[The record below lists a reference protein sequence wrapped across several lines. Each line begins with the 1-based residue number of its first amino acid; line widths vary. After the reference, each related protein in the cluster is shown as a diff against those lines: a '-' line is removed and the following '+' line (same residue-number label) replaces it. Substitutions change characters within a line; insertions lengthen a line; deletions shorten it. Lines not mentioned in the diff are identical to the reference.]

1 MLLNCF
7 IPKKNT
13 KMTSKNKIPAKTPFG
28 ILSPFKNR
36 MGHARGMFIFLLLF
50 SALDLAQGQYQK
62 TQNTIK
68 HNDCVNFVS
77 IHGSTNIN
85 EFSFLQLHNKKESPI
100 KFHTQEG
107 YITIQIPAHNFE
119 ASNPLMY
126 KDFIDLIKADK
137 HPYIAIRFHYNPYE
151 LYEKNGQTSAIASEI
166 YITLAGE
173 EKKYKIPGQIHLCH
187 DRSLRIMGD
196 IKINL
201 DDFQLQAPSKFM
213 GMVKVNNEVIVNFG
227 LKMEQNLISKK

>member
-1 MLLNCF
+1 MASE
-7 IPKKNT
+7 I
-13 KMTSKNKIPAKTPFG
+13 KIPAKSPSG
-28 ILSPFKNR
+28 ILSPSKKTL
-36 MGHARGMFIFLLLF
+36 GQALLMFIFLFLLT
-50 SALDLAQGQYQK
+50 LNNHVQGQFHK
-62 TQNTIK
+62 TLNSIN
-68 HNDCVNFVS
+68 HNDCVDFVS
-77 IHGSTNIN
+77 IHGSTNVN
-85 EFSFLQLHNKKESPI
+85 EFSFLQLLNDRESPI
-100 KFHTQEG
+100 RFHTQEG

-126 KDFIDLIKADK
+126 NDFISLIKADQ

-151 LYEKNGQTSAIASEI
+151 LYEKNGQTSAIASEV

-173 EKKYKIPGQIHLCH
+173 EKKYKIPGQIHLCY
-187 DRSLRIMGD
+187 DKALRIMGG

-213 GMVKVNNEVIVNFG
+213 GMVKVNNEVFVNFG

>member
-1 MLLNCF
+1 MA
-7 IPKKNT
+7 
-13 KMTSKNKIPAKTPFG
+13 SKNKIPVKTPFG
-28 ILSPFKNR
+28 ILSPSKNTLGLAQL
-36 MGHARGMFIFLLLF
+36 MLISLLLF
-50 SALDLAQGQYQK
+50 APFIHAQGQYNK
-62 TQNTIK
+62 IHNSINHNECVNYVTIK
-68 HNDCVNFVS
+68 
-77 IHGSTNIN
+77 GSTNVN
-85 EFSFLQLHNKKESPI
+85 EFSFIQLLNEKESPI

-126 KDFIDLIKADK
+126 KDFINLIKADE

-151 LYEKNGQTSAIASEI
+151 LYNKNGQTSAIASEI

-187 DRSLRIMGD
+187 DRALRIMGD

-213 GMVKVNNEVIVNFG
+213 GMVKVNNEVFVNFG
-227 LKMEQNLISKK
+227 LRMEQNLISRN

>member
-1 MLLNCF
+1 M
-7 IPKKNT
+7 PT
-13 KMTSKNKIPAKTPFG
+13 KNKILTKTPSG
-28 ILSPFKNR
+28 ILSPLKNTTGLAQP
-36 MGHARGMFIFLLLF
+36 MLILLLILAPF
-50 SALDLAQGQYQK
+50 YHAQGQYTK
-62 TQNTIK
+62 THNTINE
-68 HNDCVNFVS
+68 NDCVDFVS
-77 IHGSTNIN
+77 IKGSTNVN
-85 EFSFLQLHNKKESPI
+85 EFSFLQLLNERESPI
-100 KFHTQEG
+100 RFHTQEG

-119 ASNPLMY
+119 ASNPMMY
-126 KDFIDLIKADK
+126 KDFITLIKADA

-187 DRSLRIMGD
+187 DRALRIMGD

-213 GMVKVNNEVIVNFG
+213 GMVKVNNEVFVNFG

>member
-1 MLLNCF
+1 MASE
-7 IPKKNT
+7 I
-13 KMTSKNKIPAKTPFG
+13 KIPAKSPSG
-28 ILSPFKNR
+28 ILSPSNKTLGQPLL
-36 MGHARGMFIFLLLF
+36 MIIFLFLLT
-50 SALDLAQGQYQK
+50 LNNHVQGQYQK
-62 TQNTIK
+62 TQNTIN
-68 HNDCVNFVS
+68 HNDCVDFVS
-77 IHGSTNIN
+77 IQGSTNVN
-85 EFSFLQLHNKKESPI
+85 EFSFLQLLNQKESPI

-107 YITIQIPAHNFE
+107 YITLQIPAHNFE

-126 KDFIDLIKADK
+126 KDFISLIKADK
-137 HPYIAIRFHYNPYE
+137 HPFIAIRFHYNPYE
-151 LYEKNGQTSAIASEI
+151 LYEKNGQTSAIDSEI

-187 DRSLRIMGD
+187 DRALRIMGD

-213 GMVKVNNEVIVNFG
+213 GMVKVNNEVFVNFG